1 MSAILDQGSPL
12 FASCAVIIVSLLLEL
27 RLRGAVS
34 LSLAF
39 LPLLGLALVY
49 VPSTLLFANLFAR
62 LGSLSVVFQRDYS
75 PLLTCAAMAWA
86 GVNIPIVAAAWILP
100 LLFVEAIAIPAY
112 LYFLV
117 LMFFAV
123 RTVLGTENR
132 AAAGTVSVSWLPLL
146 AAPFLGAPLAFLLRW
161 LTSPFLLLLV
171 FYYLRAEFANLGSG
185 MRSRQQLR
193 RMLEAATVNP
203 HDGDA
208 QYQLG
213 LIYQQRHQYTEAI
226 QRFKNAVAIDPTLT
240 DAHFQL
246 GRIAL
251 KQGRLHEA
259 LEHFQTVFNQDEK
272 HHSSE
277 ILRELGA
284 LYVSAGQYQDAEQQL
299 KAYID
304 QRPYDP
310 EGLYYYGFALEQTGD
325 VSGAREMYE
334 RAIESART
342 APSFRRR
349 YTAQWSRRAQKQ
361 ARKLPR
367 K

>member
-12 FASCAVIIVSLLLEL
+12 FASCAVIIVSLLLEF
-27 RLRGAVS
+27 RLRGSLS

-39 LPLLGLALVY
+39 LPLLALALVY

-132 AAAGTVSVSWLPLL
+132 AAAGALGVSWLPLL

-161 LTSPFLLLLV
+161 LTSPFLLLFV

-185 MRSRQQLR
+185 MRRRQLLR

-226 QRFKNAVAIDPTLT
+226 QRFKNAVAIDPSET

-251 KQGRLHEA
+251 KQSNLHEA
-259 LEHFQTVFNQDEK
+259 LTHFQMVFYQDEK

-284 LYVSAGQYQDAEQQL
+284 LYVSAGQYRDAEQQL
-299 KAYID
+299 KTYVG

-334 RAIESART
+334 QAIESART

-349 YTAQWSRRAQKQ
+349 YTAQWSRQAQKQ

>member
-12 FASCAVIIVSLLLEL
+12 FASCAVVIVSLLLEL
-27 RLRGAVS
+27 RLRGSLS

-49 VPSTLLFANLFAR
+49 VPATLLFANLFAR

-86 GVNIPIVAAAWILP
+86 AVNIPIVVVAWILP
-100 LLFVEAIAIPAY
+100 FPFVGAIAILAY

-117 LMFFAV
+117 LMFFAA

-132 AAAGTVSVSWLPLL
+132 AAAATVSVSWLPLL
-146 AAPFLGAPLAFLLRW
+146 AAPFLRGPLTFLLGW

-171 FYYLRAEFANLGSG
+171 FFYLRAEFANLGSG
-185 MRSRQQLR
+185 MRRRQQLR

-226 QRFKNAVAIDPTLT
+226 LRFKNAVAIDPSET

-251 KQGRLHEA
+251 KQGRIHDA
-259 LEHFQTVFNQDEK
+259 LAHFQTVFNQDEK
-272 HHSSE
+272 YHSSE

-284 LYVSAGQYQDAEQQL
+284 LYVTAGQYQDAQQQL
-299 KAYID
+299 KAYVGE
-304 QRPYDP
+304 RPYDP
-310 EGLYYYGFALEQTGD
+310 EGLYYYGFALEQTGE
-325 VSGAREMYE
+325 VTEAREMYE
-334 RAIESART
+334 RAIEAART
-342 APSFRRR
+342 SPPFRRR

-361 ARKLPR
+361 AGKLSR
-367 K
+367 A